1 MLKRERKMNIF
12 DIRQDPEVK
21 VEYIEDSPIFTID
34 NFYKYPDKV
43 YEYIFEEPLNEGIV
57 GLWKINQKPSFNGIY
72 FDDRRLS
79 EFDERLFHIYF
90 FLSNLIEDNNYTFRP
105 EISTNATLFK
115 DDKDSLKFNNYIDN
129 YWWPH
134 IDYGY
139 NGIVYFH
146 DEWGTNLYSSELLD
160 DYNEKENKGIN
171 EHYEPWRPKN
181 KYKLLKTL
189 EPAYNRLVFFDGAK
203 FPHGMNVTNDRYFGY
218 EYRNNQVFFMDPPD
232 EKIEYFCI

>member
-1 MLKRERKMNIF
+1 M
-12 DIRQDPEVK
+12 
-21 VEYIEDSPIFTID
+21 
-34 NFYKYPDKV
+34 
-43 YEYIFEEPLNEGIV
+43 
-57 GLWKINQKPSFNGIY
+57 
-72 FDDRRLS
+72 
-79 EFDERLFHIYF
+79 
-90 FLSNLIEDNNYTFRP
+90 
-105 EISTNATLFK
+105 
-115 DDKDSLKFNNYIDN
+115 
-129 YWWPH
+129 
-134 IDYGY
+134 
-139 NGIVYFH
+139 
-146 DEWGTNLYSSELLD
+146 YSSELLD